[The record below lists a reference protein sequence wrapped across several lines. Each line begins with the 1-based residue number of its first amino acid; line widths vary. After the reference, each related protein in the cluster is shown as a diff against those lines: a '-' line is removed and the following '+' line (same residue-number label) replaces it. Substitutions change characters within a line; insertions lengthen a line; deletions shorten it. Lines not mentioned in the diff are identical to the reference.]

1 MTIIAIAGTGTGI
14 GKSHVAVALLMA
26 MKLHA
31 RVVGWKPVESGVT
44 GSEGEDEARLRDA
57 GSVAGPPTLRLR
69 EALSPHLAARR
80 ENVTLDARAFADT
93 AAQLSTTHD
102 AVVVEVAGG
111 LFSPLTDEMT
121 NATWLRTLKKM
132 PRIVLVA
139 PDRLGV
145 LHDTYATVRAAAAE
159 GLTIDTVVLSAPE
172 TADAST
178 GTNAGELVRHI
189 SAYVYHTHI
198 ITAPR
203 KDPKDLAVDPAIV
216 ALAARVL
223 PRPSTTSLDA

>member
-26 MKLHA
+26 MRVHA
-31 RVVGWKPVESGVT
+31 RVVGWKPVESGVV
-44 GSEGEDEARLRDA
+44 GSEGADEARLRAA

-69 EALSPHLAARR
+69 QPLSPHLAARR
-80 ENVTLDARAFADT
+80 ENIVLDARAFADT
-93 AAQLSTTHD
+93 AAQLATTHD

-121 NATWLRTLKKM
+121 NATWLRTLKNM

-172 TADAST
+172 TADEST
-178 GTNAGELVRHI
+178 GTNAGELARHI
-189 SAYVYHTHI
+189 SAYVYSTHI
-198 ITAPR
+198 IMAPR
-203 KDPKDLAVDPAIV
+203 KAPSDLSADPAIV

-223 PRPSTTSLDA
+223 PPRSAATLSS